1 MRRKKLLRNERSG
14 TLSAALELL
23 SVPKVLPEHG
33 RPVATSKIT
42 IQDRSRRI
50 RWNMGPCQ
58 HKTWLAALE
67 QLDLEAEF
75 CSLRQW
81 RGFQIGAHRFVIRMN
96 LDFFHDKHELAKVL
110 QMKPAA
116 AYLPETYLSIEDFIH
131 SGQNEGVERPIN
143 DMFYSYVL
151 FLRFFHAMHVP
162 EMERRCSFMI
172 FLIE

>member
-1 MRRKKLLRNERSG
+1 MRRKKVVRNERGG

-23 SVPKVLPEHG
+23 SVPKVLPAHA
-33 RPVATSKIT
+33 RSVASSKIT
-42 IQDRSRRI
+42 IQERSRRI

-110 QMKPAA
+110 QMKAAA
-116 AYLPETYLSIEDFIH
+116 AYLPETHLSIEDFIH

-143 DMFYSYVL
+143 TCFT
-151 FLRFFHAMHVP
+151 
-162 EMERRCSFMI
+162 
-172 FLIE
+172 LIC